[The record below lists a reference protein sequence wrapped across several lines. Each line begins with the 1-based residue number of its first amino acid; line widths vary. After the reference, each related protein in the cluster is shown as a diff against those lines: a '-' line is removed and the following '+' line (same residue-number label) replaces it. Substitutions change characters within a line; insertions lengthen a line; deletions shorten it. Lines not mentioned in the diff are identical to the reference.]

1 MKQSNLMSYS
11 VFSILKLFVV
21 ALVAASFSLVPMASA
36 AHFDDDSAVAC
47 EVEHDEDSHSKSET
61 DEHDH
66 EDHAH
71 QCGQCHVHI
80 LRVEPDTSGFL
91 GLVYDKDRLLL
102 NDGIL
107 SRYLSTLFRPP
118 RR

>member
-36 AHFDDDSAVAC
+36 AHFDDDSAIAC
-47 EVEHDEDSHSKSET
+47 EVEHGEESHSESET

-80 LRVEPDTSGFL
+80 LRGEPDALACF
-91 GLVYDKDRLLL
+91 GLAFGKERLLL
-102 NDGIL
+102 NDGVS
-107 SRYLSTLFRPP
+107 SRSMNTLFRPP
-118 RR
+118 RH